1 VEAGVSNTTYAIIQA
16 IPAVLQLVVAIL
28 GLSYSIKGKPSG
40 IPGQMVGGF
49 VVMLVSTVL
58 GLVWQ
63 FVSLNVSAWA
73 DSGHLTVGE
82 IDSIYLGVDIPLAV
96 LEALA
101 WLLVALAVLS
111 LRRQRQQFGPA
122 NYPTGAQPRFAQ
134 PGFAQPGLAQPGYQ
148 QPGYPQPGYQQQS
161 YPQPGYQQPGY
172 QQPGYQQPGYEQPGY
187 EQPNPGLPPQPPQ
200 G

>member
-1 VEAGVSNTTYAIIQA
+1 MSNTTYAIIQA

-28 GLSYSIKGKPSG
+28 GLSYSIKGKSSG

-63 FVSLNVSAWA
+63 FVSLNVSSWA
-73 DSGHLTVGE
+73 DSGHLTVSE
-82 IDSIYLGVDIPLAV
+82 IDSIYLGVDVPLSV
-96 LEALA
+96 LEAVA
-101 WLLVALAVLS
+101 WLLVVLAVLS
-111 LRRQRQQFGPA
+111 LRRQRRQFGPA
-122 NYPTGAQPRFAQ
+122 NYPAGGQPGFAQ
-134 PGFAQPGLAQPGYQ
+134 PGFAQPGLTQPGLAQPGFAQPDLAQPGYQ

-172 QQPGYQQPGYEQPGY
+172 QQP
-187 EQPNPGLPPQPPQ
+187 NPGQPPQPPQ